1 MSESTKIKLE
11 IGDIAPDFV
20 AKIETG
26 EKIHLYDIL
35 KSGKKVL
42 LVFYPADFT
51 PGCTAQLCGIR
62 DIYSQYSD
70 FGVTILGVNPGDA
83 DSHKKFIDH
92 HKYQFSIAVDEDR
105 QIIEKYGAKGFLYG
119 RPRIMR
125 GVFLIG
131 SDKKII
137 YRFWGQQDNQKI
149 LNILKEL

>member
-26 EKIHLYDIL
+26 EKVHLYDIL
-35 KSGKKVL
+35 DIGKKVL
-42 LVFYPADFT
+42 LVFYPKDST
-51 PGCTAQLCGIR
+51 PGCTTQLCGIR
-62 DIYSQYSD
+62 DVYKEYSD
-70 FGVTILGVNPGDA
+70 LGVTILGINPGDA
-83 DSHKKFIDH
+83 QSHAKFIEQ
-92 HKYQFSIAVDEDR
+92 HKYPFSIVVDEDR

-149 LNILKEL
+149 INILKEN